1 MDTKRV
7 LVTLPVEESHVNML
21 QEAAPGWEF
30 RFRGSDRLIYTS
42 RENAVKCPA
51 LQEEDVAW
59 AQVILGNVPPKM
71 LAGAKD
77 LLWLQTNSAGVE
89 DYVRPGVLLPHTQ
102 LTNATGAYGLAIS
115 EYMLGVL
122 LNI

>member
-42 RENAVKCPA
+42 R
-51 LQEEDVAW
+51 
-59 AQVILGNVPPKM
+59 KM
-71 LAGAKD
+71 L
-77 LLWLQTNSAGVE
+77 
-89 DYVRPGVLLPHTQ
+89 
-102 LTNATGAYGLAIS
+102 
-115 EYMLGVL
+115 
-122 LNI
+122 